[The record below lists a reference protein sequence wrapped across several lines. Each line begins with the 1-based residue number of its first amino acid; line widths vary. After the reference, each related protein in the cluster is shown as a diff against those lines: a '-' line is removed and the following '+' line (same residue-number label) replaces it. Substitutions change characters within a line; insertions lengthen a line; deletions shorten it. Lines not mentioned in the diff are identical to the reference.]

1 MLGFLFLS
9 VAVRLSTMGLFEWH
23 LNCSESVAQRAQPSR
38 RGLRETDTRTVTWF
52 RLNYVLRPTACF
64 DYDSRSQPEVP
75 KFYKIRSGL
84 RQKQIVEAF

>member
-1 MLGFLFLS
+1 MIWFLFLV

-38 RGLRETDTRTVTWF
+38 RGGLRETDTRTVTWF

-64 DYDSRSQPEVP
+64 DSDSSPQSEVP
-75 KFYKIRSGL
+75 LALMLLKSL
-84 RQKQIVEAF
+84 HD